1 MLKIHHVK
9 GTRGFRPIWFCEERG
24 LPYEIEVIDFS
35 PEFRSKAEWRA
46 LSPTGKVPV
55 MTDGHL
61 TMFESGAMVDYLV
74 ERYGGGN
81 LVPEPGTADSALCR
95 QWCWFGESTFARP
108 VGETSNHHRIA
119 PERGTVPFVLE
130 DGWARM
136 RLCLDTLEGA
146 LADADY
152 LVANTFGIA
161 DIMTGYTLALAS
173 HRGMVSDDHPNCRA
187 YVARLSER
195 PAYQAAR
202 AAG

>member
-1 MLKIHHVK
+1 MLKIYHVK
-9 GTRGFRPIWFCEERG
+9 GTRGVRPIWFCEERG
-24 LPYEIEVIDFS
+24 LPYEIEAIDFS
-35 PEFRSKAEWRA
+35 PEFRSRPAWRA

-55 MTDGHL
+55 MTDGDL

-74 ERYGGGN
+74 ERYGGGD
-81 LVPEPGTADSALCR
+81 LVPEPGTANSALCR

-108 VGETSNHHRIA
+108 VGELANHHRIA
-119 PERGTVPFVLE
+119 PEGGPLPFVIE
-130 DGWARM
+130 DCRAKI
-136 RLCLDTLEGA
+136 RLCLDALEGA

-173 HRGMVSDDHPNCRA
+173 YRGMVPGGYPHSEA
-187 YVARLSER
+187 YVARLRER
-195 PAYQAAR
+195 PGFLAAS